1 MATKAGIL
9 KGTPYIGLFG
19 AANPLL
25 SAGNTSKCSFS
36 IETEDKELPDW
47 QNPGGGLDAS
57 FPRLKS
63 SKVSLSFRH
72 MKKHVLE
79 LVTGGVAT
87 TQAAGAVVA
96 EAHNDIVL
104 GGLIVFAKAQ
114 DLALTCTVK
123 KGATTYVEG
132 TDYTRVRAGIIPLA
146 SGTMVSGDDITVDY
160 TGLAAESI
168 EGQVNL
174 TREYHVLFDGIDE
187 VGANGMLAD
196 WYRVKFGPAKNIEF
210 IGDDFINF
218 DVDGTLLKDESKTGT
233 GVSQYYMLR
242 VVGLT
247 N

>member
-1 MATKAGIL
+1 MSTQAGIL

-25 SAGNTSKCSFS
+25 PAGNTSKCSFS
-36 IETEDKELPDW
+36 IETETKELPDF
-47 QNPGGGLDAS
+47 QNPGGGIDDN
-57 FPRLKS
+57 FDRLKS
-63 SKVSLSFRH
+63 SKVALSFRH

-87 TQAAGAVVA
+87 TQAAGAVTA
-96 EAHNDIVL
+96 EAHNDIAL

-114 DLALTCTVK
+114 NLALTCTVK

-146 SGTMVSGDDITVDY
+146 SGTMVAGDDITVDY

-168 EGQVNL
+168 EGQIEL
-174 TREYHVLFDGIDE
+174 TREYHVVFDGINE
-187 VGANGMLAD
+187 RTGNAMLAD
-196 WYRVKFGPAKNIEF
+196 WFRVKFGPAKNIEF
-210 IGDDFINF
+210 IGDDYISF
-218 DVDGTLLKDESKTGT
+218 DVEGTLLKDESKTGT
-233 GVSQYYMLR
+233 GISQYYKLR
-242 VVGLT
+242 VVGVT

>member
-1 MATKAGIL
+1 MSTQAGIL

-25 SAGNTSKCSFS
+25 PAGNTSKCSFS
-36 IETEDKELPDW
+36 IETETKELPDF
-47 QNPGGGLDAS
+47 QNPGGGLDDN
-57 FPRLKS
+57 FDRLKS
-63 SKVSLSFRH
+63 SKVALSFRH

-87 TQAAGAVVA
+87 TQAAGAVTA
-96 EAHNDIVL
+96 EAHNDIAL

-114 DLALTCTVK
+114 NLALTCTVK

-146 SGTMVSGDDITVDY
+146 SGTMVAGDDITVDY

-168 EGQVNL
+168 EGQIEL
-174 TREYHVLFDGIDE
+174 TREYHVVFDGINE
-187 VGANGMLAD
+187 RTGNAMLAD
-196 WYRVKFGPAKNIEF
+196 WFRVKFGPAKNIEF
-210 IGDDFINF
+210 IGDDYISF
-218 DVDGTLLKDESKTGT
+218 DVEGTLLKDESKTGT
-233 GVSQYYMLR
+233 GISQYYKLR
-242 VVGLT
+242 VVGVT

>member
-1 MATKAGIL
+1 MSTQAGIL

-25 SAGNTSKCSFS
+25 PAGNTSKCSFS
-36 IETEDKELPDW
+36 IETETKELPDF
-47 QNPGGGLDAS
+47 QNPGGGLDDN
-57 FPRLKS
+57 FDRLKS
-63 SKVSLSFRH
+63 SKVALSFRH

-87 TQAAGAVVA
+87 TQAAGAVTA
-96 EAHNDIVL
+96 EAHNDIAL

-114 DLALTCTVK
+114 NLALTCTVK

-146 SGTMVSGDDITVDY
+146 SGTMVAGDDITVDY

-168 EGQVNL
+168 EGQIEL
-174 TREYHVLFDGIDE
+174 TREYHVVFDGINE
-187 VGANGMLAD
+187 RTGNAMLAD
-196 WYRVKFGPAKNIEF
+196 WFRVKFGPAKNIEF
-210 IGDDFINF
+210 IGDDYISF
-218 DVDGTLLKDESKTGT
+218 DVEGTLLKDESKTGT
-233 GVSQYYMLR
+233 GVSQYYKLR
-242 VVGLT
+242 AVGVT

>member
-1 MATKAGIL
+1 MATQAGIL

-25 SAGNTSKCSFS
+25 SAGNTSKCGFS

-47 QNPGGGLDAS
+47 QNPGGGLDDS

-72 MKKHVLE
+72 MKKHILE

-87 TQAAGAVVA
+87 AQAAGAVAA
-96 EAHNDIVL
+96 EPHNDIVL

-146 SGTMVSGDDITVDY
+146 TGTMVSGDDITVDY

-174 TREYHVLFDGIDE
+174 TREYHVIFDGINE
-187 VGANGMLAD
+187 RNGNGMLAD

-210 IGDDFINF
+210 IGDDYINF
-218 DVDGTLLKDESKTGT
+218 DVEGTLLKDETKTGT
-233 GVSQYYMLR
+233 GVSQYYKLR
-242 VVGLT
+242 AVGLT